1 MTSAQTEEYRVLL
14 AALRRADPGETWTVD
29 MWRPEADLAQ
39 LTSAERGAA
48 HEHAVD
54 DGYLVPLGG
63 KIDGRFHTF
72 TIPTTH
78 PAGKGRRVIVYART
92 SKPLPEQPA
101 HDRHRTERVEC
112 EGQTDLLEVIGT

>member
-1 MTSAQTEEYRVLL
+1 MNESYRALLGALVRTS
-14 AALRRADPGETWTVD
+14 PGETVTID
-29 MWRPEADLAQ
+29 TWRVEADLAQ

-63 KIDGRFHTF
+63 KIAGVFHTF

-92 SKPLPEQPA
+92 AKTLPGQPTPE
-101 HDRHRTERVEC
+101 RHHEPDQV
-112 EGQTDLLEVIGT
+112 EGQLCLVEVTA

>member
-1 MTSAQTEEYRVLL
+1 MSAYSTLL
-14 AALRRADPGETWTVD
+14 AALTRATPGQTWTVD
-29 MWRPEADLAQ
+29 NWRDEADLAQ

-63 KIDGRFHTF
+63 KVGGRFHTF

-78 PAGKGRRVIVYART
+78 RAGKGRRVIVYART
-92 SKPLPEQPA
+92 AKALPGQPVTE
-101 HDRHRTERVEC
+101 HHRERAEC
-112 EGQTDLLEVIGT
+112 DGQGDLLEMVGGS

>member
-1 MTSAQTEEYRVLL
+1 MSAYSTLL
-14 AALRRADPGETWTVD
+14 GALVRAAPGETWTVD
-29 MWRPEADLAQ
+29 GWRAEADLAQ

-63 KIDGRFHTF
+63 RIAGTFHTF

-92 SKPLPEQPA
+92 SKPLPGQPSHERHHEHEQI
-101 HDRHRTERVEC
+101 DGQLSLVEV
-112 EGQTDLLEVIGT
+112 TT

>member
-1 MTSAQTEEYRVLL
+1 MNEPYRILL
-14 AALRRADPGETWTVD
+14 AALQPAHAGQTWTVD
-29 MWRPEADLAQ
+29 GWREQADLGQ

-63 KIDGRFHTF
+63 KVGDTFHTF

-92 SKPLPEQPA
+92 AKALPGQPAPTVAGHDPEQI
-101 HDRHRTERVEC
+101 D
-112 EGQTDLLEVIGT
+112 GQTDLLEMVGGA

>member
-1 MTSAQTEEYRVLL
+1 MSRPYGVLL
-14 AALRRADPGETWTVD
+14 GALVRATPGETWTVD
-29 MWRPEADLAQ
+29 GWRDAADLAQ

-54 DGYLVPLGG
+54 DGYLVPLGCKVG
-63 KIDGRFHTF
+63 GIFHTF

-92 SKPLPEQPA
+92 SKALPGHATPE
-101 HDRHRTERVEC
+101 RHHESSQCV
-112 EGQTDLLEVIGT
+112 GQVDLLDLVEVQT

>member
-1 MTSAQTEEYRVLL
+1 MNEPYRVLL
-14 AALRRADPGETWTVD
+14 AALRNATPGETWTVD
-29 MWRPEADLAQ
+29 GWRAEADMAQ

-63 KIDGRFHTF
+63 KVGGVFHTF

-92 SKPLPEQPA
+92 AKALPGQPTHERHHEPEQIA
-101 HDRHRTERVEC
+101 GQLALVEV
-112 EGQTDLLEVIGT
+112 TA